1 MERSYSKNFLK
12 NLKKNKINKYPRT
25 LLFNFRLMKQL
36 LVLFY
41 FLFTGVFVLAQEEIV
56 VLETPT
62 GNIEGTLLLPPK
74 ENIPLV
80 LIIAG
85 SGPTDRDG
93 NSGSLKN
100 NSLKMLAQGLYD
112 NNIASLRF
120 DKRGIGASAA
130 AFKGG
135 EEDLRFEDY
144 IRDVQQ
150 WHSLLKDDSRFSS
163 FIILGHS
170 EGSLIGMI
178 ASQTVIPDKFISLAG
193 PGFSMQA
200 TLRRQLADQPAY
212 ILSMSLPIIE
222 QLEKGKTVDSVP
234 PLINAL
240 FRPSIQ
246 PYLISCFKY
255 DPVIEISKVQNPV
268 LIVQGTTDIQIQVE
282 DAKKLAAANF
292 NSELV
297 IIEGMNHI
305 LKEAEAHR
313 FLNLRTYGDPNLEL
327 KQGLIESITMFIVD

>member
-1 MERSYSKNFLK
+1 M
-12 NLKKNKINKYPRT
+12 KYTST
-25 LLFNFRLMKQL
+25 LLC
-36 LVLFY
+36 
-41 FLFTGVFVLAQEEIV
+41 FLFATIFTLAQEEII

-62 GNIEGTLLLPPK
+62 GNIEGTLLVPSK
-74 ENIPLV
+74 KNVPLV

-120 DKRGIGASAA
+120 DKRGVAGSLSAY
-130 AFKGG
+130 KS
-135 EEDLRFEDY
+135 ELRFEDY
-144 IRDVQQ
+144 INDVEQ
-150 WHSLLKDDSRFSS
+150 WTKVLKNDSRFSS
-163 FIILGHS
+163 VIILGHS

-178 ASQTVIPDKFISLAG
+178 AAQKGMVEKYISMAG
-193 PGFSMQA
+193 PGVTMQA
-200 TLRRQLADQPAY
+200 TLRRQLADQPPY

-222 QLEKGKTVDSVP
+222 ELEKGKTVDSVP

-255 DPVIEISKVQNPV
+255 DPAIEITKVKCPI
-268 LIVQGTTDIQIQVE
+268 LIIQGTTDIQIPVNE
-282 DAKKLAAANF
+282 AEILASANS
-292 NSELV
+292 NSQLV

-313 FLNLRTYGDPNLEL
+313 LLNLQTYGDPNLEL
-327 KQGLIESITMFIVD
+327 KQGLIESITKFIVENN

>member
-1 MERSYSKNFLK
+1 
-12 NLKKNKINKYPRT
+12 
-25 LLFNFRLMKQL
+25 LFNFRLMKQL
-36 LVLFY
+36 LILFY
-41 FLFTGVFVLAQEEIV
+41 FLFTGVFILAQEETV

-62 GNIEGTLLLPPK
+62 GNIEGTLLLPSK

-112 NNIASLRF
+112 NNIASFRF
-120 DKRGIGASAA
+120 DKRGIAKSAKA
-130 AFKGG
+130 MIS
-135 EEDLRFEDY
+135 EEDLRFEHY

-150 WHSLLKDDSRFSS
+150 WYLLLKNDSRFSS
-163 FIILGHS
+163 VIILGHS

-178 ASQTVIPDKFISLAG
+178 ASQDVIPDKFISLAG
-193 PGFSMQA
+193 PGVSMQA
-200 TLRRQLADQPAY
+200 TIRRQLADQPPY
-212 ILSMSLPIIE
+212 VLSMSLPIIE
-222 QLEKGKTVDSVP
+222 ELEKGKTVDSVA
-234 PLINAL
+234 PLLNML
-240 FRPSIQ
+240 FRPSVQ
-246 PYLISCFKY
+246 SYLISCFKY
-255 DPVIEISKVQNPV
+255 DPAIEISKVQSPV

-282 DAKKLAAANF
+282 DAKKLAAANS

-305 LKEAEAHR
+305 LKEADANR
-313 FLNLRTYGDPNLEL
+313 FLNLRTYGDPSLKL
-327 KQGLIESITMFIVD
+327 KQGLIESITSFIVD

>member
-1 MERSYSKNFLK
+1 M
-12 NLKKNKINKYPRT
+12 KYTST
-25 LLFNFRLMKQL
+25 LL
-36 LVLFY
+36 Y
-41 FLFTGVFVLAQEEIV
+41 FLFATIFTLAQEEII

-62 GNIEGTLLLPPK
+62 GNIEGTLLVPSK
-74 ENIPLV
+74 ENTPLV

-93 NSGSLKN
+93 NNISLQN
-100 NSLKMLAQGLYD
+100 NSLKMIAQGLYMND
-112 NNIASLRF
+112 IASFRF
-120 DKRGIGASAA
+120 DKRGISKSAA
-130 AFKGG
+130 AGMS
-135 EEDLRFEDY
+135 EEDLRFEHY
-144 IRDVQQ
+144 IEDVQQ
-150 WHSLLKDDSRFSS
+150 WCSLLKEDSRFSS

-178 ASQTVIPDKFISLAG
+178 ASQTVSPDKFISLAG

-200 TLRRQLADQPAY
+200 TLRRQLADQPVY

-234 PLINAL
+234 PLINML

-246 PYLISCFKY
+246 PYLISTFKY
-255 DPVIEISKVQNPV
+255 DPVIEISKVQSPV

-282 DAKKLAAANF
+282 DAKKLAAANS

-305 LKEAEAHR
+305 LKEADANR
-313 FLNLRTYGDPNLEL
+313 FLNLRTYGDPTLEL
-327 KQGLIESITMFIVD
+327 KQGLMEKITKFIVE

>member
-1 MERSYSKNFLK
+1 M
-12 NLKKNKINKYPRT
+12 KYTST
-25 LLFNFRLMKQL
+25 LLC
-36 LVLFY
+36 
-41 FLFTGVFVLAQEEIV
+41 FLFATIFALAQEEII

-62 GNIEGTLLLPPK
+62 GNIEGTLLVPSK
-74 ENIPLV
+74 KNVPLV

-120 DKRGIGASAA
+120 DKRGVAGSLSAY
-130 AFKGG
+130 KS
-135 EEDLRFEDY
+135 ELRFEDY
-144 IRDVQQ
+144 INDVEQ
-150 WHSLLKDDSRFSS
+150 WTKVLKNDSRFSS
-163 FIILGHS
+163 VIILGHS

-178 ASQTVIPDKFISLAG
+178 AAQKGMVEKYISMAG
-193 PGFSMQA
+193 PGVTMQA
-200 TLRRQLADQPAY
+200 TLRRQLADQPPY

-222 QLEKGKTVDSVP
+222 ELEKGKTVDSVP

-255 DPVIEISKVQNPV
+255 DPAIEITKVKCPI
-268 LIVQGTTDIQIQVE
+268 LIIQGTTDIQIPVNE
-282 DAKKLAAANF
+282 AEILASANS
-292 NSELV
+292 NSQLV

-313 FLNLRTYGDPNLEL
+313 LLNLQTYGDPNLEL
-327 KQGLIESITMFIVD
+327 KQGLIESITKFIVENN

>member
-1 MERSYSKNFLK
+1 M
-12 NLKKNKINKYPRT
+12 
-25 LLFNFRLMKQL
+25 FNFRLMKQL
-36 LVLFY
+36 LILFY
-41 FLFTGVFVLAQEEIV
+41 FLFTGVFILAQEETV

-62 GNIEGTLLLPPK
+62 GNIEGTLLLPSK

-112 NNIASLRF
+112 NNIASFRF
-120 DKRGIGASAA
+120 DKRGIAKSAKA
-130 AFKGG
+130 MIS
-135 EEDLRFEDY
+135 EEDLRFEHY

-150 WHSLLKDDSRFSS
+150 WYLLFKNDSRFSS
-163 FIILGHS
+163 VIILGHS

-178 ASQTVIPDKFISLAG
+178 ASQDVIPDKFISLAG
-193 PGFSMQA
+193 PGVSMQA
-200 TLRRQLADQPAY
+200 TLKRQLADQPPY
-212 ILSMSLPIIE
+212 VLSMSLPIIE
-222 QLEKGKTVDSVP
+222 ELEKGKTVDSVP
-234 PLINAL
+234 PLINIL
-240 FRPSIQ
+240 FRPSVQ

-255 DPVIEISKVQNPV
+255 DPAIEISKVKSPI

-282 DAKKLAAANF
+282 DAKKLAAANS

-305 LKEAEAHR
+305 LKEADANR
-313 FLNLRTYGDPNLEL
+313 FLNLRTYGDPSLKL
-327 KQGLIESITMFIVD
+327 KQGLIESITSFIVD

>member
-1 MERSYSKNFLK
+1 MKHTS
-12 NLKKNKINKYPRT
+12 T
-25 LLFNFRLMKQL
+25 LLC
-36 LVLFY
+36 
-41 FLFTGVFVLAQEEIV
+41 FLFATIFTLAQEEII

-62 GNIEGTLLLPPK
+62 GNIEGTLLVPSK
-74 ENIPLV
+74 EHSPLV

-93 NSGSLKN
+93 NNISLQN
-100 NSLKMLAQGLYD
+100 NSLKMIAQGLYMND
-112 NNIASLRF
+112 IASFRF
-120 DKRGIGASAA
+120 DKRGISRSAA
-130 AFKGG
+130 AGMS
-135 EEDLRFEDY
+135 EEDLRFEHY
-144 IRDVQQ
+144 IEDVKQ
-150 WHSLLKDDSRFSS
+150 WCSLLKEDPRFSS

-178 ASQTVIPDKFISLAG
+178 ASQTVSPDKFISLAG

-200 TLRRQLADQPAY
+200 TLRRQLADQPVY

-234 PLINAL
+234 PLINML

-246 PYLISCFKY
+246 PYLISTFKY
-255 DPVIEISKVQNPV
+255 DPVIEISKVQSPA

-282 DAKKLAAANF
+282 DAKKLAAANS

-305 LKEAEAHR
+305 LKEADANR

-327 KQGLIESITMFIVD
+327 KQGLIEKITKFIVE

>member
-1 MERSYSKNFLK
+1 M
-12 NLKKNKINKYPRT
+12 KYTST
-25 LLFNFRLMKQL
+25 LLC
-36 LVLFY
+36 
-41 FLFTGVFVLAQEEIV
+41 FLFATIFTLAQEEII

-62 GNIEGTLLLPPK
+62 GNIEGTLLVPSK
-74 ENIPLV
+74 KNAPLV

-120 DKRGIGASAA
+120 DKRGVAGSLSAY
-130 AFKGG
+130 KS
-135 EEDLRFEDY
+135 ELRFEDY
-144 IRDVQQ
+144 INDVEQ
-150 WHSLLKDDSRFSS
+150 WTKVLKNDSRFSS
-163 FIILGHS
+163 VIILGHS

-178 ASQTVIPDKFISLAG
+178 AAQKGMVEKYISMAG
-193 PGFSMQA
+193 PGVTMQA
-200 TLRRQLADQPAY
+200 TLRRQLADQPPY

-222 QLEKGKTVDSVP
+222 ELEKGKTVDSVP

-255 DPVIEISKVQNPV
+255 DPAIEI
-268 LIVQGTTDIQIQVE
+268 T
-282 DAKKLAAANF
+282 
-292 NSELV
+292 
-297 IIEGMNHI
+297 
-305 LKEAEAHR
+305 
-313 FLNLRTYGDPNLEL
+313 
-327 KQGLIESITMFIVD
+327 

>member
-1 MERSYSKNFLK
+1 MRYVS
-12 NLKKNKINKYPRT
+12 T
-25 LLFNFRLMKQL
+25 LL
-36 LVLFY
+36 Y
-41 FLFTGVFVLAQEEIV
+41 FLFATIFTLAQEEII

-62 GNIEGTLLLPPK
+62 GNIEGTLLVPSK
-74 ENIPLV
+74 ENVPLV

-112 NNIASLRF
+112 NNIASFRF
-120 DKRGIGASAA
+120 DKRGIAKSAKA
-130 AFKGG
+130 MTS
-135 EEDLRFEDY
+135 EEDLRFEHY
-144 IRDVQQ
+144 IQDVQQ

-193 PGFSMQA
+193 PGVSMQA
-200 TLRRQLADQPAY
+200 TIRRQLVDQPPY
-212 ILSMSLPIIE
+212 VLSMSLPIIE
-222 QLEKGKTVDSVP
+222 ELEKGKTVDSVA
-234 PLINAL
+234 PLLNML
-240 FRPSIQ
+240 FRPSVQ

-255 DPVIEISKVQNPV
+255 DPAIEISKVKCPV
-268 LIVQGTTDIQIQVE
+268 LIIQGTTDIQIQVE
-282 DAKKLAAANF
+282 DAKKLAAANS

-297 IIEGMNHI
+297 IIEGN
-305 LKEAEAHR
+305 R
-313 FLNLRTYGDPNLEL
+313 FLNMRTYGDPNLEL
-327 KQGLIESITMFIVD
+327 KQGLIESITSFIVD

>member
-1 MERSYSKNFLK
+1 M
-12 NLKKNKINKYPRT
+12 
-25 LLFNFRLMKQL
+25 FNFRLMKQL
-36 LVLFY
+36 LILFY
-41 FLFTGVFVLAQEEIV
+41 FLFTGVFILAQEETV

-62 GNIEGTLLLPPK
+62 GNIEGTLLLPSK

-112 NNIASLRF
+112 NNIASFRF
-120 DKRGIGASAA
+120 DKRGIAKSAKA
-130 AFKGG
+130 MIS
-135 EEDLRFEDY
+135 EEDLRFEHY

-150 WHSLLKDDSRFSS
+150 WYLLLKNDSRFSS
-163 FIILGHS
+163 VIILGHS

-178 ASQTVIPDKFISLAG
+178 ASQDVIPDKFISLAG
-193 PGFSMQA
+193 PGVSMQA
-200 TLRRQLADQPAY
+200 TLKRQLADQPPY
-212 ILSMSLPIIE
+212 VLSMSLPIIE
-222 QLEKGKTVDSVP
+222 ELEKGKTVDSVA
-234 PLINAL
+234 PLLNML
-240 FRPSIQ
+240 FRPSVQ
-246 PYLISCFKY
+246 SYLISCFKY
-255 DPVIEISKVQNPV
+255 DPAIEISKVQSPV

-282 DAKKLAAANF
+282 DAKKLAAANS

-305 LKEAEAHR
+305 LKEADANR
-313 FLNLRTYGDPNLEL
+313 FLNLRTYGDPSLKL
-327 KQGLIESITMFIVD
+327 KQGLIESITSFIVD

>member
-1 MERSYSKNFLK
+1 
-12 NLKKNKINKYPRT
+12 
-25 LLFNFRLMKQL
+25 MKQL
-36 LVLFY
+36 LILFY
-41 FLFTGVFVLAQEEIV
+41 FLFTGVFILAQEETV

-62 GNIEGTLLLPPK
+62 GNIEGTLLLPSK

-112 NNIASLRF
+112 NNIASFRF
-120 DKRGIGASAA
+120 DKRGIAKSAKA
-130 AFKGG
+130 MIS
-135 EEDLRFEDY
+135 EEDLRFEHY

-150 WHSLLKDDSRFSS
+150 WYLLLKNDLRFSS
-163 FIILGHS
+163 VIILGHS

-178 ASQTVIPDKFISLAG
+178 ASQDVIPDKFISLAG
-193 PGFSMQA
+193 PGVSMQA
-200 TLRRQLADQPAY
+200 TLKRQLADQPPY
-212 ILSMSLPIIE
+212 VLSMSLPIIE
-222 QLEKGKTVDSVP
+222 ELEKGKTVDSVP
-234 PLINAL
+234 PLINIL
-240 FRPSIQ
+240 FRPSVQ

-255 DPVIEISKVQNPV
+255 DPAIEISKVKSPI

-282 DAKKLAAANF
+282 DAKKLAAANS

-305 LKEAEAHR
+305 LKEADANR
-313 FLNLRTYGDPNLEL
+313 FLNLRTYGDPSLKL
-327 KQGLIESITMFIVD
+327 KQGLIESITSFIVD

>member
-1 MERSYSKNFLK
+1 MKHVL
-12 NLKKNKINKYPRT
+12 T
-25 LLFNFRLMKQL
+25 LLC
-36 LVLFY
+36 
-41 FLFTGVFVLAQEEIV
+41 FLFATIFTLAQEEII

-62 GNIEGTLLLPPK
+62 GNIEGTLLVPSK
-74 ENIPLV
+74 EHSPLV

-93 NSGSLKN
+93 NNISLQN
-100 NSLKMLAQGLYD
+100 NSLKMIAQGLYMND
-112 NNIASLRF
+112 IASFRF
-120 DKRGIGASAA
+120 DKRGISRSAA
-130 AFKGG
+130 AGMS
-135 EEDLRFEDY
+135 EEDLRFEHY
-144 IRDVQQ
+144 IEDVQQ
-150 WHSLLKDDSRFSS
+150 WCSLLKEDSRFSS

-178 ASQTVIPDKFISLAG
+178 ASQTVSPDKFISLAG

-200 TLRRQLADQPAY
+200 TLRRQLADQPVY

-234 PLINAL
+234 PLINML

-246 PYLISCFKY
+246 PYLISTFKY
-255 DPVIEISKVQNPV
+255 DPVIEISKVQSPV

-282 DAKKLAAANF
+282 DAKKLAAANS

-305 LKEAEAHR
+305 LKEADANR

-327 KQGLIESITMFIVD
+327 KQGLIEKITKFIVE

>member
-1 MERSYSKNFLK
+1 
-12 NLKKNKINKYPRT
+12 
-25 LLFNFRLMKQL
+25 LFNFRLMKQL
-36 LVLFY
+36 LILFY
-41 FLFTGVFVLAQEEIV
+41 FLFTGVFILAQEETV

-62 GNIEGTLLLPPK
+62 GNIEGTLLLPSK

-112 NNIASLRF
+112 NNIASFRF
-120 DKRGIGASAA
+120 DKRGIAKSAKA
-130 AFKGG
+130 MIS
-135 EEDLRFEDY
+135 EEDLRFEHY

-150 WHSLLKDDSRFSS
+150 WYLLFKNDSRFSS
-163 FIILGHS
+163 VIILGHS

-178 ASQTVIPDKFISLAG
+178 ASQDVIPDKFISLAG
-193 PGFSMQA
+193 PGVSMQA
-200 TLRRQLADQPAY
+200 TLKRQLADQPPY
-212 ILSMSLPIIE
+212 VLSMSLPIIE
-222 QLEKGKTVDSVP
+222 ELEKGKTVDSVP
-234 PLINAL
+234 PLINIL
-240 FRPSIQ
+240 FRPSVQ

-255 DPVIEISKVQNPV
+255 DPAIEISKVKSPI

-282 DAKKLAAANF
+282 DAKKLAAANS

-305 LKEAEAHR
+305 LKEADANR
-313 FLNLRTYGDPNLEL
+313 FLNLRTYGDPSLKL
-327 KQGLIESITMFIVD
+327 KQGLIESITSFIVD

>member
-1 MERSYSKNFLK
+1 MKHTS
-12 NLKKNKINKYPRT
+12 T
-25 LLFNFRLMKQL
+25 LLC
-36 LVLFY
+36 
-41 FLFTGVFVLAQEEIV
+41 FLFATIFTLAQEEII

-62 GNIEGTLLLPPK
+62 GNIEGTLLVPSK
-74 ENIPLV
+74 EHSPLV

-93 NSGSLKN
+93 NNISLQN
-100 NSLKMLAQGLYD
+100 NSLKMIAQGLYMND
-112 NNIASLRF
+112 IASFRF
-120 DKRGIGASAA
+120 DKRGISRSAVA
-130 AFKGG
+130 GMS
-135 EEDLRFEDY
+135 EEDLRFEHY
-144 IRDVQQ
+144 IEDVKQ
-150 WHSLLKDDSRFSS
+150 WCSLLKEDSRFSS

-178 ASQTVIPDKFISLAG
+178 ASQTVSPDKFISLAG

-200 TLRRQLADQPAY
+200 TLRRQLADQPVY

-234 PLINAL
+234 PLINML

-246 PYLISCFKY
+246 PYLISTFKY
-255 DPVIEISKVQNPV
+255 DPVIEISKVQSPV

-282 DAKKLAAANF
+282 DAKKLAAANS

-305 LKEAEAHR
+305 LKEADANR
-313 FLNLRTYGDPNLEL
+313 FLNLRTYGDPTLEL
-327 KQGLIESITMFIVD
+327 KQGLMEKITKFIVE